1 MVNIKNPKTNQVKQ
15 VKAGFSWTVFFW
27 GFFSPLFRG
36 DWKWLLILL
45 VLDIVGLFSAGILS
59 FAANLVF
66 SFLYNKFYLQDRINE
81 GWIPCDEASKSI
93 MLSRGIVFPVND

>member
-27 GFFSPLFRG
+27 GFLTPLFRD
-36 DWKWLLILL
+36 DWKWLIILL
-45 VLDIVGLFSAGILS
+45 LIANVVL
-59 FAANLVF
+59 
-66 SFLYNKFYLQDRINE
+66 SFLYNKFYLRDKINE

-93 MLSRGIVFPVND
+93 LLSKGIMFTD

>member
-1 MVNIKNPKTNQVKQ
+1 MVNIKKTKTNQVKQ

-27 GFFSPLFRG
+27 GFFPPLFRG

-45 VLDIVGLFSAGILS
+45 VLDIAGLFSFGIVS

>member
-15 VKAGFSWTVFFW
+15 VKAGFSWTVFFF
-27 GFFSPLFRG
+27 GFFPPLFRG

-45 VLDIVGLFSAGILS
+45 VLDIVGLFSFGFLS

>member
-27 GFFSPLFRG
+27 GFLPPLFRG
-36 DWKWLLILL
+36 DWKWLLIML
-45 VLDIVGLFSAGILS
+45 VLDIVGIFSFGIIS
-59 FAANLVF
+59 AIANIMV

-81 GWIPCDEASKSI
+81 GWVPCDEASKSI
-93 MLSRGIVFPVND
+93 MLSRGISLPANN